1 MRERDGSEG
10 VKILF
15 NDDLHSDHSDYHQT
29 MLRMI
34 MKLDDIVQW
43 AKHWER
49 NESALNT
56 FVIISSRNI
65 IIIRHLFLCSE
76 TSQPWPLHVWLWANR
91 QRSEMMNNESVA
103 TRSTSVMLREGSK
116 NHKNLNLTYLQSKPQ
131 KSERKYTTGYWLSD
145 FNFCE
150 FFEPS
155 LIQKSLESRLW
166 RRVWD
171 WRR

>member
-34 MKLDDIVQW
+34 MKLDDIFTEPSI
-43 AKHWER
+43 ER
-49 NESALNT
+49 EMSQLWTPLLSSAAGT
-56 FVIISSRNI
+56 SSSSDTSFFVVKPPNPDHSMYE
-65 IIIRHLFLCSE
+65 L
-76 TSQPWPLHVWLWANR
+76 NR